1 MPFSYTYMCGHFH
14 PLHYPLLLTCPPLVP
29 FSSQIACLPLS
40 CLFICIFLLI
50 FLAILRFKLRVLRIL
65 GRHSYCLSHCSHPPH
80 VDF

>member
-1 MPFSYTYMCGHFH
+1 MDYTHVYPNVAVKYMWQLEPKCKYWYF
-14 PLHYPLLLTCPPLVP
+14 
-29 FSSQIACLPLS
+29 
-40 CLFICIFLLI
+40 